1 MNAENYPEPLDPDIA
16 EWAKT
21 LEENAREHFEERA
34 AIREYEGGLSR
45 REAESEARNDVLRW
59 LSKQS

>member
-1 MNAENYPEPLDPDIA
+1 MNAENYPTPLDPDIA
-16 EWAKT
+16 EWVKT
-21 LEENAREHFEERA
+21 LNEIARENFEERA

-59 LSKQS
+59 LGEKP